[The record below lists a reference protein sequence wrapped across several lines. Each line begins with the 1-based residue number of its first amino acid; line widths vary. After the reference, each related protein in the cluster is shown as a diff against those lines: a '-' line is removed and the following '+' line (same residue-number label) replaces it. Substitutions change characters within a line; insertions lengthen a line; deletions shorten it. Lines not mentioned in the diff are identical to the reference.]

1 MALEIEGK
9 VVVLLPEIS
18 GTSNKTGKEWRKQG
32 FVIETQEQYPKKIV
46 FNVWNDT
53 VDVVKQLSNGT
64 KVKVNFRIESREYN
78 ERWYTDLTA
87 WKIAKVDVNELTG
100 GNAEKNTPPPDETIY
115 NDNNSS
121 TENIDIKSDKSEGD
135 DLPF

>member
-9 VVVLLPEIS
+9 VVMLLPEQS
-18 GTSNKTGKEWRKQG
+18 GTSGKTGKEWRKQG
-32 FVIETQEQYPKKIV
+32 FVIETQEQYPKKAV

-53 VDVVKQLSNGT
+53 VDAVKQLASGT
-64 KVKVNFRIESREYN
+64 KVKVSFRIESREYN

-87 WKIAKVDVNELTG
+87 WKIARVDEKDITG
-100 GNAEKNTPPPDETIY
+100 GNDRNNTPPPDETIY

-121 TENIDIKSDKSEGD
+121 TENIDIKADKSEGD